1 MSIDNFVPV
10 IWAASLLTNLNR
22 NHVFKNVFNDDYEGE
37 ISAAGDTVKINSIGR
52 ITISDYTKN
61 TDLAAPQILQDAA
74 LDLKIDQAKS
84 YHFYVDD
91 LDKRQAKVN
100 WREGAMTE
108 AAFGLADATDTFL
121 AAALAAGLPAAN
133 TLTAATVGT
142 GPNDSDAYSLIVDL
156 GVLLDDN
163 NVPSDG
169 RCVFVPN
176 WYEGMLRKDP
186 RFTSFGTDAN
196 VKRLRGDPIGQIDQF
211 EVYKSN
217 NMPLSGGQ
225 PIVLASYKGA
235 ATFAEQISEVVAYKP
250 ERRFGDAQKGLHL
263 YGAKITRPNAIA
275 GVVATKGS

>member
-1 MSIDNFVPV
+1 MTIDNFSP
-10 IWAASLLTNLNR
+10 IAWASSLLQNLNR
-22 NHVFKNVFNDDYEGE
+22 NQVFKNVFNNDYEGD
-37 ISAAGDTVKINSIGR
+37 IAQAGDTVKINSIGR
-52 ITISDYTKN
+52 ITVSAYTKN
-61 TDLAAPQILQDAA
+61 TDLAAPQILQDAS
-74 LDLKIDQAKS
+74 LDLKVDQADS

-91 LDKRQAKVN
+91 MDKRQAKVN
-100 WREGAMTE
+100 WREGAMRE
-108 AAFGLADATDTFL
+108 AAFSLADATDTYL
-121 AAALAAGLPAAN
+121 AGVLAAGLPSVN

-142 GPNDSDAYSLIVDL
+142 GPSDSDAYSLIIDL

-163 NVPSDG
+163 NVPDDG

-186 RFTSFGTDAN
+186 RFTSFGTPDN

-217 NMPLSGGQ
+217 NMPLSGGN
-225 PIVLASYKGA
+225 PIVLATYKGA